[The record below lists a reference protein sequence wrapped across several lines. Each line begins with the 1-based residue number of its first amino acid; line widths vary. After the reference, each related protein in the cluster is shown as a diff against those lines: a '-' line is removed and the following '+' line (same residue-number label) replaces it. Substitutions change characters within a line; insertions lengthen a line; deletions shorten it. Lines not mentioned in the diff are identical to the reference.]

1 MRLLDFCRIINLLR
15 DLVDEVNIRNLADL
29 ERSSLG
35 EGAKDQLR
43 RSFTARPKQ
52 SKYRNKKIV
61 VDGMT
66 FDSTKEGRIYGQ
78 LKLMQASGE
87 ILGFA
92 RQVTYRIEFRGQLIC
107 KYVADF
113 VVNRKGILEVWDVK
127 SEYTRKLPVYKLKK
141 KMMKIINGI
150 EIVEK

>member
-1 MRLLDFCRIINLLR
+1 LGVRLWIKLHF
-15 DLVDEVNIRNLADL
+15 DLVDEMKLRTIADV
-29 ERSSLG
+29 ERSNLG

-66 FDSTKEGRIYGQ
+66 FDSTKEGRVYGQ

-113 VVNRKGILEVWDVK
+113 VVNRNGILEVWDVK
-127 SEYTRKLPVYKLKK
+127 SDYTRKLPVYKLKK
-141 KMMKIINGI
+141 KLMKIINGI